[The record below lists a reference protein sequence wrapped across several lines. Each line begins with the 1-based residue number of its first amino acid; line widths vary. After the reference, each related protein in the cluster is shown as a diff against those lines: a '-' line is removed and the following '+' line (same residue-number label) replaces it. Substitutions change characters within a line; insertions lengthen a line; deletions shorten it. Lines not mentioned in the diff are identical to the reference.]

1 LFPLTF
7 QESRSL
13 WDLNCEVN
21 WTKASVVLIA
31 ETNDSDSFSPCLLM
45 FWILFAAGV
54 LIAYT
59 VTGLSIKLSLRR
71 GVLDLPNARSSHFL
85 PVPRMGGIGILSGFY
100 FSIAALG
107 VLGQLGFTEY
117 SPFTRDILIV
127 LLAGAGMAMIGLVD
141 DLRHLDPGTKYL
153 MQFGIAALVIVF
165 GIHFEN
171 AGIPAWKSLQLGILS
186 FPLTILWLTGF
197 SNVYNFMDGIDG
209 LAAGTGVVY
218 GVFFFLFA
226 WLQGNQGLAAV
237 AVLLSGSCLGFL
249 FHNFPHAR
257 TFMGDN
263 GSLFLGMVFA
273 LLVVGLA
280 QQCSNPASLVTLLL
294 VCSVYLYDSTFT
306 LLRRLKHGENIFRAH
321 RSHLYQRLAQTGLSH
336 ARITYLYLLLHA
348 MMGTL
353 GLLYFFASEIGH
365 LWILGFTSLVF
376 LGFTLAV
383 YRLEHRVAEV
393 KVGSEGNPPSLLI

>member
-1 LFPLTF
+1 MP
-7 QESRSL
+7 
-13 WDLNCEVN
+13 
-21 WTKASVVLIA
+21 
-31 ETNDSDSFSPCLLM
+31 
-45 FWILFAAGV
+45 WILFVAGG
-54 LIAYT
+54 LIAYI
-59 VTGLSIKLSLRR
+59 VTGLTIKVSLRR
-71 GVLDLPNARSSHFL
+71 GVLVLPNARSSPFL
-85 PVPRMGGIGILSGFY
+85 PVPRMGGVGILSGFY
-100 FSIAALG
+100 LSTAALV
-107 VLGQLGFTEY
+107 VLGQLGFTGY
-117 SPFTRDILIV
+117 SPFARDILIV
-127 LLAGAGMAMIGLVD
+127 LLAGAGMGVIGLVD
-141 DLRHLDPGTKYL
+141 DLHHLNPGTKYL
-153 MQFGIAALVIVF
+153 MQFGIAVLVAAF
-165 GIHFEN
+165 GVRLES
-171 AGIPAWKSLQLGILS
+171 AKIPYWRTLELGLFS
-186 FPLTILWLTGF
+186 FPVTILWLTGF
-197 SNVYNFMDGIDG
+197 SNVYNFMDGING
-209 LAAGTGVVY
+209 LAAGTGAVY

-226 WLQGNQGLAAV
+226 WLQGNSGLAAV
-237 AVLLSGSCLGFL
+237 ALLLSGSCLGFL